1 MQKNKFD
8 TRKLVFASLFA
19 ALTFVST
26 CVSFPIVIGYVNL
39 GDCFVI
45 LSGLILGPYGI
56 ASAIIGSVICDL
68 ILGYAVYIPATFI
81 IKGLMAFI
89 VYILAGKKYSLIRQI
104 LAAFLAEIIMVAG
117 YFLYECFCMG
127 MGIGAIASIPYNCLQ
142 GAVAIISST
151 VLYVILDKTK
161 IIKRMKL

>member
-1 MQKNKFD
+1 MSKNKFD

-26 CVSFPIVIGYVNL
+26 YVSFPIVIGYVNL

-81 IKGLMAFI
+81 IKGIMAFI

-117 YFLYECFCMG
+117 YFLYECLCMG
-127 MGIGAIASIPYNCLQ
+127 MGMGAIASIPYNCLQ

-161 IIKRMKL
+161 IIKRIKL

>member
-1 MQKNKFD
+1 MKTHNIN

-26 CVSFPIVIGYVNL
+26 YLSFPVVIGYVNL

-81 IKGLMAFI
+81 LKGVMAFM
-89 VYILAGKKYSLIRQI
+89 VYILAHKKYSLPRQI
-104 LAAFLAEIIMVAG
+104 IASFVAEAIMVIG
-117 YFLYECFCMG
+117 YFIYECFCLKFG
-127 MGIGAIASIPYNCLQ
+127 MGAVASVPYNCLQ

-151 VLYVILDKTK
+151 VFYVVLDKTK

>member
-1 MQKNKFD
+1 MNKNKFN
-8 TRKLVFASLFA
+8 TRKLVFASLFS
-19 ALTFVST
+19 ALTFVCT
-26 CVSFPIVIGYVNL
+26 YLSFPIVIGYVNL

-81 IKGLMAFI
+81 IKGVMALI
-89 VYILAGKKYSLIRQI
+89 VYLIAHKKYSLPRQLI
-104 LAAFLAEIIMVAG
+104 SAFLAEIVMVAG

-127 MGIGAIASIPYNCLQ
+127 MGLGAVASIPYNCLQ
-142 GAVAIISST
+142 GAVAIVSST
-151 VLYVILDKTK
+151 LFYIVLDKTK